1 MNWKKSVFI
10 VFNAVLGA
18 YVVLAMTA
26 FNKPDQKQV
35 CRDVVIS
42 IEEGVMDG
50 FLTTSDVKH
59 LMETDGI
66 SPVGQLMSQINL
78 RTIEETLQAKE
89 LVEACECYKGQ
100 DGTVCINIRQRIPV
114 IRVMNDKG
122 EDFFVDT
129 HGKPMPRTDYSCNL
143 IVATGH
149 ASKQYA
155 EKWLA
160 PLANYVLTDTF
171 WKNQIV
177 QLNVLADGSVEIVPR
192 VGDHIAY
199 LGQPVDIDQKLD
211 RLRKFYRYG
220 LNKAGWNKYSRISV
234 EFGNQIV
241 CTRKP
246 LKH

>member
-1 MNWKKSVFI
+1 M
-10 VFNAVLGA
+10 
-18 YVVLAMTA
+18 
-26 FNKPDQKQV
+26 
-35 CRDVVIS
+35 
-42 IEEGVMDG
+42 
-50 FLTTSDVKH
+50 
-59 LMETDGI
+59 
-66 SPVGQLMSQINL
+66 
-78 RTIEETLQAKE
+78 
-89 LVEACECYKGQ
+89 
-100 DGTVCINIRQRIPV
+100 
-114 IRVMNDKG
+114 
-122 EDFFVDT
+122 
-129 HGKPMPRTDYSCNL
+129 
-143 IVATGH
+143 ATGH

>member
-66 SPVGQLMSQINL
+66 SPVGQLMSRINL

>member
-26 FNKPDQKQV
+26 FNKPDQKQI

-66 SPVGQLMSQINL
+66 SPVGQLMSRINL

-234 EFGNQIV
+234 ELGNQIV

-246 LKH
+246 LKR

>member
-26 FNKPDQKQV
+26 FNKPDQKQI

-66 SPVGQLMSQINL
+66 SPVGQLMSRINL

-246 LKH
+246 LKR